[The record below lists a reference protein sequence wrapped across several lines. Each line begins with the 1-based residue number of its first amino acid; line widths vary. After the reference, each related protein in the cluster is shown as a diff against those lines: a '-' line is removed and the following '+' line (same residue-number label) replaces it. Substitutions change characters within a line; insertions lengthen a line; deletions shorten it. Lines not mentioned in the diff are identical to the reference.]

1 MSGTAVLSNTSLST
15 QMNTRME
22 RALKCQGDAVL
33 ERHGITPSQAVRS
46 LWSYMAGHNDIPEYM
61 KAQRRA
67 AQEDECVRVRRLVE
81 EGRGL
86 AMRLAVENGLID
98 AHVPDLGSKD
108 LPAYSQMEEDMYEE
122 MLDAYHANCV

>member
-1 MSGTAVLSNTSLST
+1 MPGTAVLSNSSLST

-33 ERHGITPSQAVRS
+33 ERHGISPSQAVRS

-61 KAQRRA
+61 KEQRRA
-67 AQEDECVRVRRLVE
+67 AQEDERARFRRLAE

-86 AMRLAVENGLID
+86 AMRLAAEHGLID
-98 AHVPDLGSKD
+98 AHVPGQGFED
-108 LPAYSQMEEDMYEE
+108 LPAYAQMEEDMYEE